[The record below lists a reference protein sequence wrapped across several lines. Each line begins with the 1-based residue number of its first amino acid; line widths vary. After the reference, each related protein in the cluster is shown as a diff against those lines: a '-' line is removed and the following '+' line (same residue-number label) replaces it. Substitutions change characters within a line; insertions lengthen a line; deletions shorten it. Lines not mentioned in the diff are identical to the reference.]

1 MAFGLKRAFA
11 LGMMTL
17 ALAGSASSQPAHSDW
32 TGIWGASPLPP
43 TLVAAGFATVSPSFD
58 NQTLRQ
64 VVRVNGGG
72 GEIRLR
78 LSNEYGSK
86 PLEIG
91 EVHVALSAGPDA
103 QDEPASSRRR
113 SGLIGMRHDARVKEG

>member
-1 MAFGLKRAFA
+1 MALGLKRAFA

-17 ALAGSASSQPAHSDW
+17 ALAGSASAQPAHSEW

-43 TLVAAGFATVSPSFD
+43 TLVAAGFATVSPTFD

-72 GEIRLR
+72 SEIRLR

-91 EVHVALSAGPDA
+91 EAEVGLSGGGGAG
-103 QDEPASSRRR
+103 
-113 SGLIGMRHDARVKEG
+113 H